1 MKIALVC
8 THGGHLT
15 EILQLMDAFRD
26 YEIFI
31 ATNHSSREDEVRR
44 IANTYFTDNFGYSPW
59 RIFKGF
65 FWAFRIL
72 SHEKPKV
79 IVSMGAEIAVPFFLL
94 AKLFGIRTLFIESWC
109 RVNNLSLTGKLV
121 YPITDEFWV
130 QWPQLLETC
139 GSKAKYK
146 GAIV

>member
-1 MKIALVC
+1 MKIGLVC

-26 YEIFI
+26 DEIFI

-44 IANTYFTDNFGYSPW
+44 IANAYFTENFGYSPW
-59 RIFKGF
+59 RLFKGI

-79 IVSMGAEIAVPFFLL
+79 IVSMGAEIAVPFFFL

-109 RVNNLSLTGKLV
+109 RVNNLSLTGRLV

-130 QWPQLLETC
+130 QWPQLLEAC